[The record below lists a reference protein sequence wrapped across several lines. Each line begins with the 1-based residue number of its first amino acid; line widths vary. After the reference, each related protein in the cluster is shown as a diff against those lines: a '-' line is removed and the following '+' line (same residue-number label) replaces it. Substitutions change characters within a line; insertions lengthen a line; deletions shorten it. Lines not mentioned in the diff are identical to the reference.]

1 MEEKKNNTT
10 KQPFM
15 LSKEIINTEKMVVPE
30 SLKPI
35 SITKLRTFEES
46 NSRCVSV
53 DTILIAPRGRNKKK
67 ESFKGKTALVKF
79 RCSLYQKKLLL
90 IKAKHSGLSLSEFCR
105 RASFEKNIKERLSE
119 EHIEIFKMLTKYH
132 NNFKSIGN
140 MFRKKDPRLSNSV
153 YQLADEIKHQLKKL
167 MQ

>member
-1 MEEKKNNTT
+1 MEEKKNSSTN
-10 KQPFM
+10 PFM
-15 LSKEIINTEKMVVPE
+15 LSKEMMDREKIVVPE
-30 SLKPI
+30 ILKPI
-35 SITKLRTFEES
+35 SIPKLSTFEES

-53 DTILIAPRGRNKKK
+53 DTILIAPGGRNKKK

-79 RCSLYQKKLLL
+79 RCSRYQKKLLL

-140 MFRKKDPRLSNSV
+140 MFRKKDPRLSKSV
-153 YQLADEIKHQLKKL
+153 YQLADEIKLQLKKL
-167 MQ
+167 MR